1 MKTEAIE
8 DRAHQALKF
17 LTDTDELAADL
28 KCKAEMAEAAYAATV
43 DAVVLHS
50 EGPIEIRKAK
60 ARTSGEAQAAWDRFV
75 IAQRD
80 YDATANKRKTESLA
94 VEWCRSLYAA
104 YRQGK

>member
-28 KCKAEMAEAAYAATV
+28 KVDVERSLARYKAHCNAHFLTLTGTSEERKRAAEKE
-43 DAVVLHS
+43 S
-50 EGPIEIRKAK
+50 EPLYLDYL
-60 ARTSGEAQAAWDRFV
+60 EAMRN
-75 IAQRD
+75 